1 MKILDMHCDTISE
14 LADRG
19 GELWENKGQL
29 DLRRMRE
36 NGYLVQNFALFVDI
50 GKCAPWAER
59 SQLPGTRCER
69 SGAEPGRRLTP
80 REMGAPT
87 PWERV
92 CRLYEV
98 YRRELEKNRDR
109 IAPVLCYEDILQNE
123 ACGKL
128 SALLTVEEG
137 AVCGGSLERL
147 RELYGMGV
155 RMLTLTW
162 NYPNELGWPATCRSL
177 GRRVED
183 GDSGLTKKTVPE
195 KILAAGGS
203 GCAGENPITAA
214 EAKGSKNGKC
224 GSGGRDEVWGLMDA
238 ARGLTETGRDFV
250 AEMEHLGM
258 IPDVSHLSDAGF
270 DAVWEVT
277 KKPFVASH
285 SNARAVCPSLRNLT
299 DDRIRKLSERGGCM
313 GLNYYDKFLV
323 DGGSAEPE
331 VLWEAL
337 VRQARHIVNVGGV
350 EVLGLGSD
358 FDGIPKNPALPGAE
372 AMPVLW
378 ERLKTAGFTESQL
391 DGIFWKNGMRVYRES
406 L

>member
-1 MKILDMHCDTISE
+1 MKIIDMHCDTISE

-36 NGYLVQNFALFVDI
+36 SGYLVQNFALFVDI
-50 GKCAPWAER
+50 GKCAPWAEQG
-59 SQLPGTRCER
+59 QLPANCRDR
-69 SGAEPGRRLTP
+69 NGAEQGHMSPS
-80 REMGAPT
+80 REMEAPT

-92 CRLYEV
+92 CGLYEV
-98 YRRELEKNRDR
+98 YRKELEKNRDR
-109 IAPVLCYEDILQNE
+109 IAPVLCYEDILRNE
-123 ACGKL
+123 ACGRL

-147 RELYGMGV
+147 RELYDMGV

-177 GRRVED
+177 ADNALAKKHGQTVVEAD
-183 GDSGLTKKTVPE
+183 RSET
-195 KILAAGGS
+195 
-203 GCAGENPITAA
+203 
-214 EAKGSKNGKC
+214 GKC
-224 GSGGRDEVWGLMDA
+224 GSGGRDEATGPADA
-238 ARGLTETGRDFV
+238 AHGLTETGRNFV
-250 AEMEHLGM
+250 MEMEHLGM

-277 KKPFVASH
+277 KKPFAASH

-323 DGGSAEPE
+323 DGGSGDPE

-337 VRQARHIVNVGGV
+337 VRQAKHIVKVGGM

-358 FDGIPKNPALPGAE
+358 FDGIPGNPALPGAE
-372 AMPVLW
+372 AMSVLW
-378 ERLKTAGFTESQL
+378 ERLKTAGFTDSQL
-391 DGIFWKNGMRVYRES
+391 DGIFWKNAMRVYRET

>member
-1 MKILDMHCDTISE
+1 MHCDTISE

-19 GELWENKGQL
+19 GELWKNSGHL
-29 DLRRMRE
+29 DLKRMQE
-36 NGYLVQNFALFVDI
+36 SGYLLQNFALFVDI
-50 GKCAPWAER
+50 GKC
-59 SQLPGTRCER
+59 T
-69 SGAEPGRRLTP
+69 
-80 REMGAPT
+80 PT

-92 CRLYEV
+92 CALYEV
-98 YRRELEKNRDR
+98 YRTELEKNKNW
-109 IAPVLCYEDILQNE
+109 IVPVLCYEDILKNE
-123 ACGKL
+123 ACKKL

-162 NYPNELGWPATCRSL
+162 NYRNELGWPATRRCL
-177 GRRVED
+177 GQSRGDVD
-183 GDSGLTKKTVPE
+183 GRLTE
-195 KILAAGGS
+195 KGETGIRGS
-203 GCAGENPITAA
+203 D
-214 EAKGSKNGKC
+214 
-224 GSGGRDEVWGLMDA
+224 GRDA
-238 ARGLTETGRDFV
+238 ACGLTETGRDFV
-250 AEMEHLGM
+250 TEMERLGM

-270 DAVWEVT
+270 DDVWECT

-299 DDRIRKLSERGGCM
+299 DDRVRRLAERGGCM

-323 DGGSAEPE
+323 DGGSKDPE

-337 VRQARHIVNVGGV
+337 IRQARHITDVGGM
-350 EVLGLGSD
+350 EILGLGSD
-358 FDGIPKNPALPGAE
+358 FDGIPTNPALPGAE

-378 ERLKTAGFTESQL
+378 DRLKTTGFTENQL
-391 DGIFWKNGMRVYRES
+391 DGIFWGNVMRVYRDA

>member
-36 NGYLVQNFALFVDI
+36 RGYLVQNFALFVDI
-50 GKCAPWAER
+50 GKCAP
-59 SQLPGTRCER
+59 
-69 SGAEPGRRLTP
+69 

-92 CRLYEV
+92 CGLYEV
-98 YRRELEKNRDR
+98 YRRELEKNRNR

-123 ACGKL
+123 ASGKL

-162 NYPNELGWPATCRSL
+162 NYPNELGWPATRRSL

-195 KILAAGGS
+195 KRLAAGES
-203 GCAGENPITAA
+203 GCAGENPTTAA
-214 EAKGSKNGKC
+214 EAKGSETGKC
-224 GSGGRDEVWGLMDA
+224 GSGGRDAE
-238 ARGLTETGRDFV
+238 RGLTETGRDFV

-258 IPDVSHLSDAGF
+258 IPDVSHLSDVGF

-323 DGGSAEPE
+323 DGGSGDPE

-358 FDGIPKNPALPGAE
+358 FDGISKNPALPGAE

-391 DGIFWKNGMRVYRES
+391 DGIFWKNGMRVYRET

>member
-1 MKILDMHCDTISE
+1 MKIIDMHCDTISE

-36 NGYLVQNFALFVDI
+36 SGYLVQNFALFVDI
-50 GKCAPWAER
+50 GKCAPWAEQR
-59 SQLPGTRCER
+59 QLPANCRDR
-69 SGAEPGRRLTP
+69 NGAEQGHMSPS
-80 REMGAPT
+80 REMEAPT

-92 CRLYEV
+92 CGLYEV
-98 YRRELEKNRDR
+98 YRKELEKNKDR
-109 IAPVLCYEDILQNE
+109 IAPVLCYEDILRNE
-123 ACGKL
+123 ACGRL

-147 RELYGMGV
+147 RELYDMGV

-162 NYPNELGWPATCRSL
+162 NYRNELGWPATCRSL
-177 GRRVED
+177 AD
-183 GDSGLTKKTVPE
+183 NALAKKHGQTV
-195 KILAAGGS
+195 
-203 GCAGENPITAA
+203 A
-214 EAKGSKNGKC
+214 EADRSETGKC
-224 GSGGRDEVWGLMDA
+224 GSGGRDEATGPADA
-238 ARGLTETGRDFV
+238 AHGLTETGRNFV
-250 AEMEHLGM
+250 MEMEHLGM

-277 KKPFVASH
+277 KKPFAASH

-323 DGGSAEPE
+323 DGGSGDPE

-337 VRQARHIVNVGGV
+337 VRQAKHIVKVGGM

-358 FDGIPKNPALPGAE
+358 FDGIPGNPALPGAE

-391 DGIFWKNGMRVYRES
+391 DGIFWKNAMRVYRET

>member
-1 MKILDMHCDTISE
+1 MKIIDMHCDTISE

-19 GELWENKGQL
+19 GELWKNSGHL
-29 DLRRMRE
+29 DLKRMQE
-36 NGYLVQNFALFVDI
+36 SGYLLQNFALFVDI
-50 GKCAPWAER
+50 GKC
-59 SQLPGTRCER
+59 T
-69 SGAEPGRRLTP
+69 
-80 REMGAPT
+80 PT

-92 CRLYEV
+92 CALYEV
-98 YRRELEKNRDR
+98 YRTELEKNKNR
-109 IAPVLCYEDILQNE
+109 IVPVLCYEDILKNE

-147 RELYGMGV
+147 RELYDMGV

-162 NYPNELGWPATCRSL
+162 NYRNELGWPATCRCL
-177 GRRVED
+177 GQSRGDVD
-183 GDSGLTKKTVPE
+183 GRLTE
-195 KILAAGGS
+195 KGETGIRGS
-203 GCAGENPITAA
+203 D
-214 EAKGSKNGKC
+214 
-224 GSGGRDEVWGLMDA
+224 GRDEA
-238 ARGLTETGRDFV
+238 CGLTETGRNFV
-250 AEMEHLGM
+250 TEMERLGM

-270 DAVWEVT
+270 DDVWECT

-299 DDRIRKLSERGGCM
+299 DDRVRRLAERGGCM

-323 DGGSAEPE
+323 DGGSKDPE

-337 VRQARHIVNVGGV
+337 IRQARHITDVGGM
-350 EVLGLGSD
+350 EILGLGSD
-358 FDGIPKNPALPGAE
+358 FDGIPTNPVLPGVE

-378 ERLKTAGFTESQL
+378 DRLKTAGFTENQL
-391 DGIFWKNGMRVYRES
+391 DGIFWGNVMRVYRDA

>member
-1 MKILDMHCDTISE
+1 MKIIDMHCDTISE

-19 GELWENKGQL
+19 GELWKNKGQL

-36 NGYLVQNFALFVDI
+36 SGYLVQNFALFVDI

-59 SQLPGTRCER
+59 GQLPANCRDQN
-69 SGAEPGRRLTP
+69 GAEQGRMSPP
-80 REMGAPT
+80 RKMGAPT

-92 CRLYEV
+92 CTLYEV
-98 YRRELEKNRDR
+98 YRTELEKNKDR
-109 IAPVLCYEDILQNE
+109 IAPVLCYEDILKNE

-177 GRRVED
+177 GQ
-183 GDSGLTKKTVPE
+183 S
-195 KILAAGGS
+195 
-203 GCAGENPITAA
+203 N
-214 EAKGSKNGKC
+214 
-224 GSGGRDEVWGLMDA
+224 MDA
-238 ARGLTETGRDFV
+238 EFARTQQRAQTEMPGKSRFGAADEACGLTENGREFV
-250 AEMEHLGM
+250 AKMEGLGM

-323 DGGSAEPE
+323 DGGSGDPE

-337 VRQARHIVNVGGV
+337 VRQARHIVKVGGM

-358 FDGIPKNPALPGAE
+358 FDGIPGNPALPGAE

-391 DGIFWKNGMRVYRES
+391 DGIFWKNGMRVYRET

>member
-1 MKILDMHCDTISE
+1 MKIIDMHCDTISE

-36 NGYLVQNFALFVDI
+36 SGYLVQNFALFVDI

-59 SQLPGTRCER
+59 GQLPANCRDR
-69 SGAEPGRRLTP
+69 NGAEQGRISP
-80 REMGAPT
+80 SREMEAPT

-92 CRLYEV
+92 CGLYEV
-98 YRRELEKNRDR
+98 YRTELEKNKDR
-109 IAPVLCYEDILQNE
+109 IAPVLCYEDILHNE

-177 GRRVED
+177 ADNALAKKHGQTVVEAD
-183 GDSGLTKKTVPE
+183 RSET
-195 KILAAGGS
+195 
-203 GCAGENPITAA
+203 
-214 EAKGSKNGKC
+214 GKC
-224 GSGGRDEVWGLMDA
+224 GSGGRDEATGLADA
-238 ARGLTETGRDFV
+238 AHGLTETGRNFV
-250 AEMEHLGM
+250 MEMEHLGM

-323 DGGSAEPE
+323 DGGSGDPE

-337 VRQARHIVNVGGV
+337 VRQAKHIVKAGGM

-358 FDGIPKNPALPGAE
+358 FDGIPGNPALPGAE

-391 DGIFWKNGMRVYRES
+391 DGIFWKNAMRVYRET

>member
-1 MKILDMHCDTISE
+1 MKIIDMHCDTISE

-29 DLRRMRE
+29 DLKRMGQS
-36 NGYLVQNFALFVDI
+36 GYLVQNFALFVDI

-59 SQLPGTRCER
+59 SQLQVNRRER
-69 SGAEPGRRLTP
+69 SGAEPGRRLAP

-87 PWERV
+87 PWEWV

-98 YRRELEKNRDR
+98 YRTELEKNKDR
-109 IAPVLCYEDILQNE
+109 IAPALRYEDILQNE

-162 NYPNELGWPATCRSL
+162 NYPNELGWPATCRGL
-177 GRRVED
+177 GQSKED
-183 GDSGLTKKTVPE
+183 PT
-195 KILAAGGS
+195 
-203 GCAGENPITAA
+203 TAA
-214 EAKGSKNGKC
+214 ETKWSKTGKC
-224 GSGGRDEVWGLMDA
+224 GSGGRDEAWGLTDA
-238 ARGLTETGRDFV
+238 ACGLTETGHEFV
-250 AEMEHLGM
+250 TEMEHLGM

-270 DAVWEVT
+270 DAVWECT

-285 SNARAVCPSLRNLT
+285 SNARAVCASLRNLT
-299 DDRIRKLSERGGCM
+299 DDRIRKLSEKGGCM

-323 DGGSAEPE
+323 DGGSADPE
-331 VLWEAL
+331 ILWETI
-337 VRQARHIVNVGGV
+337 VRQARHIVNIGGT

-358 FDGIPKNPALPGAE
+358 FDGIPENPALPGAE

-391 DGIFWKNGMRVYRES
+391 DGIFWKNVMRVYRET